1 MFGKKDPQV
10 VKPTNDA
17 PAPAPAAD
25 AKPAKPAP
33 KAKAPKT
40 PGAKP
45 TFGDICVM
53 GSAALLAVTVV
64 LQLITLKTLFLF

>member
-10 VKPTNDA
+10 VKPTND
-17 PAPAPAAD
+17 APAPAAD

>member
-1 MFGKKDPQV
+1 MFGKKDPQA
-10 VKPTNDA
+10 VKPANDA
-17 PAPAPAAD
+17 SAPADD
-25 AKPAKPAP
+25 AKKPAKAAP

-45 TFGDICVM
+45 TLGDLCVM
-53 GSAALLAVTVV
+53 GSAALLAITVV

>member
-17 PAPAPAAD
+17 PAPAAD
-25 AKPAKPAP
+25 AKPAKAP
-33 KAKAPKT
+33 KAKAAPKA

-53 GSAALLAVTVV
+53 GTAALLAVTVV